1 MASGGFKALALAL
14 LLSGPALAQDFSP
27 VIVVNDRAVTGYELD
42 QRIRLLDAFGTP
54 GDLPELARTQLVEE
68 RLKQQELERVGVSLS
83 EEGLRRALEDF
94 SGRANL
100 STEEFVARLG
110 AQGAGYEALRDYV
123 AAAVTWRDYIRT
135 RFGSQVEVTDE
146 DIEQALARDAVGAG
160 GLEVLLTEI
169 IIPTPP
175 GREGEVEALA
185 RQLSQIR
192 STAEFEAA
200 ARQYSAT
207 RSREEGGRLDWAPI
221 SNYPQALQEILLG
234 LAPARSR
241 RRCRSTAP
249 WRSFSSATSARPGLG
264 RAGRADRLRA
274 GTHPRRAVARG
285 AGAGQPH
292 RRRGRDLHRPLR
304 PGASRRQHR
313 AAGGGARR
321 PPAGGGAG
329 PRRARPERD
338 HLGPH
343 RERRTGPGPHDAL
356 LAPPR
361 SARGRVRPRSR
372 GRRDP
377 QPAARSVFGRPCRG
391 SPGLGDHRGRVR
403 GALPPSARSG
413 PSPPGIFGAKERQGG
428 QLGDEPVIVVSCGEP
443 AGIGPEVAA
452 KAWDALRRPLLWIG
466 DPRHLPRGTPMAEV
480 SGPEE
485 AARAVRRAL
494 PVLPRDFGP
503 PVRPGRPDPAHA
515 PHVVAAIAEG
525 VALLRGG
532 RASALCTCSDLQGRA
547 QGGGRLP
554 FPGHTEYL
562 AHLGGEAEVVMM
574 LACEG
579 LRVVP
584 ATIHVALAEVPRL
597 LTQGLLE
604 RVLRI
609 TDAACAT
616 TGALRSRASPSPAS
630 TPMPGRTGSWGR
642 RSGR

>member
-221 SNYPQALQEILLG
+221 SNYPEGLQEILLG
-234 LAPARSR
+234 LAPGEVTPPLPLNGAVALLQLRDLREGPVSA
-241 RRCRSTAP
+241 AP
-249 WRSFSSATSARPGLG
+249 AELIDYAQVRIPGGQSPEALAQANRIAAEAETCTDLFGLG
-264 RAGRADRLRA
+264 LPDANIAREE
-274 GTHPRRAVARG
+274 VA
-285 AGAGQPH
+285 P
-292 RRRGRDLHRPLR
+292 
-304 PGASRRQHR
+304 
-313 AAGGGARR
+313 
-321 PPAGGGAG
+321 
-329 PRRARPERD
+329 
-338 HLGPH
+338 
-343 RERRTGPGPHDAL
+343 
-356 LAPPR
+356 
-361 SARGRVRPRSR
+361 
-372 GRRDP
+372 
-377 QPAARSVFGRPCRG
+377 
-391 SPGLGDHRGRVR
+391 
-403 GALPPSARSG
+403 GALPQEVALDLAGLDPNEITWGRT
-413 PSPPGIFGAKERQGG
+413 ENGG
-428 QLGDEPVIVVSCGEP
+428 QVLVLTMLCSRRHALPEGASDREAVAGVIRSQRLE
-443 AGIGPEVAA
+443 AYS
-452 KAWDALRRPLLWIG
+452 DAL
-466 DPRHLPRGTPMAEV
+466 
-480 SGPEE
+480 
-485 AARAVRRAL
+485 
-494 PVLPRDFGP
+494 
-503 PVRPGRPDPAHA
+503 
-515 PHVVAAIAEG
+515 VAD
-525 VALLRGG
+525 L
-532 RASALCTCSDLQGRA
+532 RASATIV
-547 QGGGRLP
+547 
-554 FPGHTEYL
+554 
-562 AHLGGEAEVVMM
+562 GE
-574 LACEG
+574 
-579 LRVVP
+579 
-584 ATIHVALAEVPRL
+584 
-597 LTQGLLE
+597 
-604 RVLRI
+604 
-609 TDAACAT
+609 
-616 TGALRSRASPSPAS
+616 
-630 TPMPGRTGSWGR
+630 
-642 RSGR
+642 